1 MEAFD
6 RTQKNAMEANMKKI
20 IGAAT
25 ATVLGLGAFTTS
37 AIAETIVTADVL
49 NVREKPTTE
58 SKVVEKVKEG
68 QKLKVIHTEEGWS
81 KIDLNGKELFVS
93 SEYTKDIYHVTANL
107 LNVRTEA
114 NTESEI
120 LGRLKQDDV
129 IESTH
134 QVKDGWLQFE
144 YKGKTA
150 YANVSFLSSTA
161 LIEKKAEEKT
171 KRVAKVQK
179 AVKAKEEVKTQK
191 EAKVQE
197 IAKAKETTK
206 EQKETKAEEIVK
218 PKEEAKVTERVKV
231 KEETKAEEIVKP
243 KEEAKVTERVKVK
256 EETKAEEI
264 VKPKEEA
271 KVKEIEKEE
280 AKAQEIEKAKEEAKA
295 QEIAKAKEEAKAQ
308 EIEKAKEEAKAQE
321 IAKAKEEAKAQEI
334 EKAKEEEKAQEIA
347 KAKEEEKAQEIAKAK
362 EEEKAQEIAKAKE
375 EAKAQEIAKAKEEAK
390 AREIEKAKEEAKAKA
405 QEIAKAKKEAQ
416 AREIEEAKAKEATK
430 TQEVSKN
437 NTQSAKRELTV
448 VATAYTADPSENGT
462 YGGRVLTAMGH
473 DLTANPN
480 MRIIAVD
487 PKVIPLGSKVWVE
500 GYGEAIAGDTG
511 SAIKGNRI
519 DVLMGSKSKA
529 MNWGRQTVKVKVL

>member
-1 MEAFD
+1 
-6 RTQKNAMEANMKKI
+6 MEANMKKV

-25 ATVLGLGAFTTS
+25 ATIFGFGAFTTT
-37 AIAETIVTADVL
+37 ATAETIVTADVL

-58 SKVVEKVKEG
+58 SKVVEKVKNG
-68 QKLKVIHTEEGWS
+68 QELKVINTEDGWS
-81 KIDLNGKELFVS
+81 KIELNGKEVFVS
-93 SEYTKDIYHVTANL
+93 SEFTKDVYHVTANL

-114 NTESEI
+114 NTDSEI
-120 LGRLKQDDV
+120 LGRLKKDDV

-161 LIEKKAEEKT
+161 PTEKKTEEKT
-171 KRVAKVQK
+171 KQVAKVQK
-179 AVKAKEEVKTQK
+179 SVKEEKEVKTQK
-191 EAKVQE
+191 V
-197 IAKAKETTK
+197 AKAKETTK
-206 EQKETKAEEIVK
+206 AQEIVK
-218 PKEEAKVTERVKV
+218 PKEEVKV
-231 KEETKAEEIVKP
+231 KEEP
-243 KEEAKVTERVKVK
+243 KVQ
-256 EETKAEEI
+256 EI

-271 KVKEIEKEE
+271 KVKEEVKAQEIVKPKEE
-280 AKAQEIEKAKEEAKA
+280 AKVKEEEKAQEIVKPKEEKVKEEVKAQEIVKPKEEAKV
-295 QEIAKAKEEAKAQ
+295 KEEEKAQ
-308 EIEKAKEEAKAQE
+308 EIV
-321 IAKAKEEAKAQEI
+321 
-334 EKAKEEEKAQEIA
+334 KAKEEEKVQEIA
-347 KAKEEEKAQEIAKAK
+347 KAKEEEKAREIAKTKEEEKAREIAKAK
-362 EEEKAQEIAKAKE
+362 EEEKAREIAKAKE
-375 EAKAQEIAKAKEEAK
+375 EEKAREIAKTKEEEKAREIAKAKEEEK
-390 AREIEKAKEEAKAKA
+390 AR
-405 QEIAKAKKEAQ
+405 EIAKAK
-416 AREIEEAKAKEATK
+416 EEERAKEA
-430 TQEVSKN
+430 SKN
-437 NTQSAKRELTV
+437 NIQSAKRELTV

-529 MNWGRQTVKVKVL
+529 MNWGRQTVKVKIL

>member
-1 MEAFD
+1 
-6 RTQKNAMEANMKKI
+6 MKKV

-25 ATVLGLGAFTTS
+25 ATIFGLGAFTTT
-37 AIAETIVTADVL
+37 ATAETIVTADVL

-58 SKVVEKVKEG
+58 SKVVEKVKNG
-68 QKLKVIHTEEGWS
+68 QELKVINTEDGWS
-81 KIDLNGKELFVS
+81 KIELNGKEVFVS
-93 SEYTKDIYHVTANL
+93 SEFTKDVYHVTANL

-114 NTESEI
+114 NTDSEI
-120 LGRLKQDDV
+120 LGRLKKDDV

-161 LIEKKAEEKT
+161 PTEKKTEEKAKQVT
-171 KRVAKVQK
+171 KVQK
-179 AVKAKEEVKTQK
+179 SVKEKKEVKTQK
-191 EAKVQE
+191 VAKV
-197 IAKAKETTK
+197 KETTK
-206 EQKETKAEEIVK
+206 AQEIVK
-218 PKEEAKVTERVKV
+218 PKEEVKV
-231 KEETKAEEIVKP
+231 KEEPKAQ
-243 KEEAKVTERVKVK
+243 
-256 EETKAEEI
+256 EI

-271 KVKEIEKEE
+271 KVKEEVKVKEEPKAQEMVKPKEE
-280 AKAQEIEKAKEEAKA
+280 AKVKEEVKVKEEPKAQEIVKPKEEAKVKEEVKAKEEEKV
-295 QEIAKAKEEAKAQ
+295 QEIAKAK
-308 EIEKAKEEAKAQE
+308 
-321 IAKAKEEAKAQEI
+321 
-334 EKAKEEEKAQEIA
+334 EEKAQEIA
-347 KAKEEEKAQEIAKAK
+347 KAKEEEKAREIAKAK
-362 EEEKAQEIAKAKE
+362 EEERAK
-375 EAKAQEIAKAKEEAK
+375 
-390 AREIEKAKEEAKAKA
+390 
-405 QEIAKAKKEAQ
+405 
-416 AREIEEAKAKEATK
+416 
-430 TQEVSKN
+430 EVSKN
-437 NTQSAKRELTV
+437 NIQSAKRELTV

-529 MNWGRQTVKVKVL
+529 MNWGRKTVKVKIL

>member
-1 MEAFD
+1 
-6 RTQKNAMEANMKKI
+6 MEANMKKV

-25 ATVLGLGAFTTS
+25 ATIFGLGAFTTT
-37 AIAETIVTADVL
+37 ATAETIVTADVL

-58 SKVVEKVKEG
+58 SKVVEKVKNG
-68 QKLKVIHTEEGWS
+68 QELKVINTEDGWS
-81 KIDLNGKELFVS
+81 KIELNGKEVFVS
-93 SEYTKDIYHVTANL
+93 SEFTKDVYHVTANL

-120 LGRLKQDDV
+120 LGRLKKDDV

-161 LIEKKAEEKT
+161 PTEKKTEEKM
-171 KRVAKVQK
+171 KQVAKVQK
-179 AVKAKEEVKTQK
+179 SVKEKKEVKTQK
-191 EAKVQE
+191 V
-197 IAKAKETTK
+197 AKAKETTK
-206 EQKETKAEEIVK
+206 AQEIVK
-218 PKEEAKVTERVKV
+218 PKEEAKVSEKVKV
-231 KEETKAEEIVKP
+231 KEEP
-243 KEEAKVTERVKVK
+243 KVQ
-256 EETKAEEI
+256 EI

-271 KVKEIEKEE
+271 KVKEEVKVKEEPKAQEIVKHKEE
-280 AKAQEIEKAKEEAKA
+280 AKVKEEVKVKEELKAQEIVKHKEEAKV
-295 QEIAKAKEEAKAQ
+295 KEEVKV
-308 EIEKAKEEAKAQE
+308 
-321 IAKAKEEAKAQEI
+321 
-334 EKAKEEEKAQEIA
+334 KEEEKVQEIA
-347 KAKEEEKAQEIAKAK
+347 KAKEEEKAREIAKAK
-362 EEEKAQEIAKAKE
+362 EEEKAREIAKAKE
-375 EAKAQEIAKAKEEAK
+375 EEKAREIAKAKEEEK
-390 AREIEKAKEEAKAKA
+390 AR
-405 QEIAKAKKEAQ
+405 EIAKAKEEEK
-416 AREIEEAKAKEATK
+416 AREIAKAKEEERAK
-430 TQEVSKN
+430 EVSKN
-437 NTQSAKRELTV
+437 NIESAKRELTV

-529 MNWGRQTVKVKVL
+529 MNWGRQTVKVKIL

>member
-1 MEAFD
+1 
-6 RTQKNAMEANMKKI
+6 MEANMKKI

-25 ATVLGLGAFTTS
+25 ATVFGLGAFTTS

-58 SKVVEKVKEG
+58 SKVIEKVKEG
-68 QKLKVIHTEEGWS
+68 QKLKVINTEEGWS

-93 SEYTKDIYHVTANL
+93 SEFTKDIYHVTANL
-107 LNVRTEA
+107 LNVRSEA

-120 LGRLKQDDV
+120 LGRLKKDDV

-134 QVKDGWLQFE
+134 QAKDGWLQFE

-161 LIEKKAEEKT
+161 PSEKKTGEKT
-171 KRVAKVQK
+171 KQVAKVQK
-179 AVKAKEEVKTQK
+179 AVKAKEEAKTQK
-191 EAKVQE
+191 VAKIQEIAKVKEEAKVQE
-197 IAKAKETTK
+197 IAKAKE
-206 EQKETKAEEIVK
+206 
-218 PKEEAKVTERVKV
+218 EA
-231 KEETKAEEIVKP
+231 
-243 KEEAKVTERVKVK
+243 
-256 EETKAEEI
+256 
-264 VKPKEEA
+264 
-271 KVKEIEKEE
+271 
-280 AKAQEIEKAKEEAKA
+280 
-295 QEIAKAKEEAKAQ
+295 
-308 EIEKAKEEAKAQE
+308 
-321 IAKAKEEAKAQEI
+321 
-334 EKAKEEEKAQEIA
+334 
-347 KAKEEEKAQEIAKAK
+347 
-362 EEEKAQEIAKAKE
+362 KAQEIAKAKE

-390 AREIEKAKEEAKAKA
+390 AQEIAKAKEEAKAQEIARAKEEAKAQEIAKAKEEAKAREIAKAKEEAKAQEIARAKEEAKAREIEKAKEEAKAK
-405 QEIAKAKKEAQ
+405 
-416 AREIEEAKAKEATK
+416 EE
-430 TQEVSKN
+430 SKN

-529 MNWGRQTVKVKVL
+529 MNWGRQTVKVKIL

>member
-1 MEAFD
+1 
-6 RTQKNAMEANMKKI
+6 MKKV

-25 ATVLGLGAFTTS
+25 ATVFGLGAFTTT
-37 AIAETIVTADVL
+37 ATAETIVTADVL

-58 SKVVEKVKEG
+58 SKVVEKVKNGEE
-68 QKLKVIHTEEGWS
+68 LKVINTEDGWS
-81 KIDLNGKELFVS
+81 KIELNGKEVFVS
-93 SEYTKDIYHVTANL
+93 SEFTKDIYHVTADL
-107 LNVRTEA
+107 LNVRSES

-120 LGRLKQDDV
+120 LGRLKKDDV
-129 IESTH
+129 IESTN

-150 YANVSFLSSTA
+150 YVNVSFLSSKA
-161 LIEKKAEEKT
+161 PIEKKTDEKS
-171 KRVAKVQK
+171 KQVAKVQK
-179 AVKAKEEVKTQK
+179 SVKAKEEAKTQK
-191 EAKVQE
+191 
-197 IAKAKETTK
+197 ITKAKETIKPK
-206 EQKETKAEEIVK
+206 EGVKVQEVAKPKEEVKVQEVVK
-218 PKEEAKVTERVKV
+218 PKEEVKV
-231 KEETKAEEIVKP
+231 QEVVKP
-243 KEEAKVTERVKVK
+243 KEEVKV
-256 EETKAEEI
+256 
-264 VKPKEEA
+264 
-271 KVKEIEKEE
+271 
-280 AKAQEIEKAKEEAKA
+280 QEVAKAKEEAKA

-308 EIEKAKEEAKAQE
+308 EIAKAKEEAKAQE

-334 EKAKEEEKAQEIA
+334 AKAKEEAKAQEIA
-347 KAKEEEKAQEIAKAK
+347 KAKEEA
-362 EEEKAQEIAKAKE
+362 KAQEIAKAKE

-390 AREIEKAKEEAKAKA
+390 AREIAKAKEEAKAR
-405 QEIAKAKKEAQ
+405 EIAKAKEEEK
-416 AREIEEAKAKEATK
+416 AREALKAKE
-430 TQEVSKN
+430 ESKN
-437 NTQSAKRELTV
+437 NVQSAKRELTV

-529 MNWGRQTVKVKVL
+529 MNWGRQTVKVKIL

>member
-1 MEAFD
+1 MILNFIIFTKAFD
-6 RTQKNAMEANMKKI
+6 RIQKNIMEANMKKV

-25 ATVLGLGAFTTS
+25 ATVFGLGAFTTT
-37 AIAETIVTADVL
+37 ATAETIVTADVL

-58 SKVVEKVKEG
+58 SKVVEKVKNGEE
-68 QKLKVIHTEEGWS
+68 LKVINTEDGWS
-81 KIDLNGKELFVS
+81 KIELNGKEVFVS
-93 SEYTKDIYHVTANL
+93 SEFTKDIYHVTANL

-114 NTESEI
+114 NTESKI
-120 LGRLKQDDV
+120 LGRLKKDDV

-161 LIEKKAEEKT
+161 PVEKKADEKT
-171 KRVAKVQK
+171 KQVAKVQK
-179 AVKAKEEVKTQK
+179 TV
-191 EAKVQE
+191 
-197 IAKAKETTK
+197 
-206 EQKETKAEEIVK
+206 
-218 PKEEAKVTERVKV
+218 
-231 KEETKAEEIVKP
+231 
-243 KEEAKVTERVKVK
+243 
-256 EETKAEEI
+256 
-264 VKPKEEA
+264 
-271 KVKEIEKEE
+271 
-280 AKAQEIEKAKEEAKA
+280 KAKEEAKT
-295 QEIAKAKEEAKAQ
+295 QKITKAKETIKP
-308 EIEKAKEEAKAQE
+308 KEEVKVQEVAKP
-321 IAKAKEEAKAQEI
+321 KEEVKVQEVAKP
-334 EKAKEEEKAQEIA
+334 KEEVKVQEVA
-347 KAKEEEKAQEIAKAK
+347 KPKEEVKVQEVVKPKEEVKVQEVAKPKEEVKVQEVAKPKEEVKVQEVAKPKEEVKAQEIAKAK

-375 EAKAQEIAKAKEEAK
+375 EAKAREIAKAKEEAK
-390 AREIEKAKEEAKAKA
+390 AREIAKAKEEAKAR
-405 QEIAKAKKEAQ
+405 EIAKAKEEEK
-416 AREIEEAKAKEATK
+416 AREAIKEK
-430 TQEVSKN
+430 EQSKN

-529 MNWGRQTVKVKVL
+529 MNWGRQTVKVKIL

>member
-1 MEAFD
+1 
-6 RTQKNAMEANMKKI
+6 MKKI

-25 ATVLGLGAFTTS
+25 ATVFGLGAFTTS

-58 SKVVEKVKEG
+58 SKVIEKVKEG
-68 QKLKVIHTEEGWS
+68 QKLKVINTEEGWS

-93 SEYTKDIYHVTANL
+93 SEFTKNIYHVTANL
-107 LNVRTEA
+107 LNVRSEA

-120 LGRLKQDDV
+120 LGRLKKDDV

-134 QVKDGWLQFE
+134 QAKDGWLQFE

-161 LIEKKAEEKT
+161 PSEKKAGEKT
-171 KRVAKVQK
+171 KQVAKVQK
-179 AVKAKEEVKTQK
+179 AVKAKEEAKTQK
-191 EAKVQE
+191 VAKIQEIAKTKETTKMLEEVKVQEVAKGKEEKKVQE
-197 IAKAKETTK
+197 IAK
-206 EQKETKAEEIVK
+206 
-218 PKEEAKVTERVKV
+218 P
-231 KEETKAEEIVKP
+231 KEETKVQEI
-243 KEEAKVTERVKVK
+243 A
-256 EETKAEEI
+256 
-264 VKPKEEA
+264 KPKEEA
-271 KVKEIEKEE
+271 KVKEVEKV
-280 AKAQEIEKAKEEAKA
+280 KEEAKA
-295 QEIAKAKEEAKAQ
+295 QEIAR
-308 EIEKAKEEAKAQE
+308 
-321 IAKAKEEAKAQEI
+321 
-334 EKAKEEEKAQEIA
+334 
-347 KAKEEEKAQEIAKAK
+347 
-362 EEEKAQEIAKAKE
+362 
-375 EAKAQEIAKAKEEAK
+375 AKEEAK
-390 AREIEKAKEEAKAKA
+390 AREIEKAKEEAKAK
-405 QEIAKAKKEAQ
+405 
-416 AREIEEAKAKEATK
+416 EE
-430 TQEVSKN
+430 SKN

-529 MNWGRQTVKVKVL
+529 MNWGRQTVKVKIL

>member
-1 MEAFD
+1 
-6 RTQKNAMEANMKKI
+6 MKKI

-58 SKVVEKVKEG
+58 SKIVEKVKEG

-81 KIDLNGKELFVS
+81 KINLNGKELFVS

-161 LIEKKAEEKT
+161 PIEKKAEEKT

-256 EETKAEEI
+256 EE
-264 VKPKEEA
+264 
-271 KVKEIEKEE
+271 
-280 AKAQEIEKAKEEAKA
+280 AKA

-308 EIEKAKEEAKAQE
+308 EIEKVKEEAKAQE
-321 IAKAKEEAKAQEI
+321 IAKAKEEAKVREM
-334 EKAKEEEKAQEIA
+334 EK
-347 KAKEEEKAQEIAKAK
+347 
-362 EEEKAQEIAKAKE
+362 
-375 EAKAQEIAKAKEEAK
+375 AKAQEIAKAKEEAK
-390 AREIEKAKEEAKAKA
+390 AREIEKAKEEAKAKS
-405 QEIAKAKKEAQ
+405 QEIAKAKEEAQ
-416 AREIEEAKAKEATK
+416 AREIEKAKAKEATK

-473 DLTANPN
+473 DLTENPN

-529 MNWGRQTVKVKVL
+529 MNWGRQTVKVKIL

>member
-1 MEAFD
+1 
-6 RTQKNAMEANMKKI
+6 MKKI

-58 SKVVEKVKEG
+58 SKIVEKVKEG

-107 LNVRTEA
+107 LNIRTEA

-161 LIEKKAEEKT
+161 PIEKKAEEKT

-231 KEETKAEEIVKP
+231 KEETKAEEIVKT
-243 KEEAKVTERVKVK
+243 KEEAKVQ
-256 EETKAEEI
+256 
-264 VKPKEEA
+264 
-271 KVKEIEKEE
+271 EIEKVKEE
-280 AKAQEIEKAKEEAKA
+280 AKAQEIAKAKEEAKVREMEKAKAQEIAKAKEEAKAQEIAKAKEEAQEIEKVKEEAKA

-308 EIEKAKEEAKAQE
+308 EIEKVKEEAKAQE
-321 IAKAKEEAKAQEI
+321 IAKAKEEAKVREM
-334 EKAKEEEKAQEIA
+334 EK
-347 KAKEEEKAQEIAKAK
+347 
-362 EEEKAQEIAKAKE
+362 
-375 EAKAQEIAKAKEEAK
+375 AKAQEIAKAKEEAK
-390 AREIEKAKEEAKAKA
+390 AREIEKAKEEAKAKS
-405 QEIAKAKKEAQ
+405 QEIAKAKEEAQ
-416 AREIEEAKAKEATK
+416 AREIEKAKAKEATK

-473 DLTANPN
+473 DLTENPN

-529 MNWGRQTVKVKVL
+529 MNWGRQTVKVKIL

>member
-1 MEAFD
+1 
-6 RTQKNAMEANMKKI
+6 MKKI

-81 KIDLNGKELFVS
+81 KIELNGKEVFVS
-93 SEYTKDIYHVTANL
+93 SEFTKDIYHVTANL

-161 LIEKKAEEKT
+161 PIEKKAEEKT

-179 AVKAKEEVKTQK
+179 AVKAKEEVKTHK

-206 EQKETKAEEIVK
+206 EQKEVKVKEIAK

-280 AKAQEIEKAKEEAKA
+280 AKAQEIAKAKEEAKA
-295 QEIAKAKEEAKAQ
+295 QEIAKAKEEA
-308 EIEKAKEEAKAQE
+308 
-321 IAKAKEEAKAQEI
+321 
-334 EKAKEEEKAQEIA
+334 
-347 KAKEEEKAQEIAKAK
+347 
-362 EEEKAQEIAKAKE
+362 KAQEIAKAKE

-390 AREIEKAKEEAKAKA
+390 AREIEKAKEEAKA

-416 AREIEEAKAKEATK
+416 AKEATK

>member
-1 MEAFD
+1 
-6 RTQKNAMEANMKKI
+6 MKKI

-161 LIEKKAEEKT
+161 PIEKKAEEKT
-171 KRVAKVQK
+171 KRVAKVQT

-197 IAKAKETTK
+197 IA
-206 EQKETKAEEIVK
+206 K

-256 EETKAEEI
+256 EEMKAEEIAKTKEEAKVTERVKVKEEMKAEEI

-271 KVKEIEKEE
+271 KVTERVKVKEE
-280 AKAQEIEKAKEEAKA
+280 MKAEEIVKTKEEEKVKEEAKA
-295 QEIAKAKEEAKAQ
+295 QEIAKAKEEEKVR
-308 EIEKAKEEAKAQE
+308 EIEKVKEEAKAQE
-321 IAKAKEEAKAQEI
+321 IARAKEEEKVREMEKAKEEAR
-334 EKAKEEEKAQEIA
+334 AQEIA
-347 KAKEEEKAQEIAKAK
+347 KAKEKEK
-362 EEEKAQEIAKAKE
+362 EET
-375 EAKAQEIAKAKEEAK
+375 KAQEIAKAKEEAK
-390 AREIEKAKEEAKAKA
+390 AREIEKAK
-405 QEIAKAKKEAQ
+405 
-416 AREIEEAKAKEATK
+416 EEAKAKEATK

>member
-1 MEAFD
+1 MEFPNFMEGFH
-6 RTQKNAMEANMKKI
+6 RVQKNVMEANMKKV

-25 ATVLGLGAFTTS
+25 ATLFGLGAFTTTVT
-37 AIAETIVTADVL
+37 AETIVTADVL

-58 SKVVEKVKEG
+58 SKVVEKVKNG
-68 QKLKVIHTEEGWS
+68 QELKVINTEDGWS
-81 KIDLNGKELFVS
+81 KIELNGKEVFVS
-93 SEYTKDIYHVTANL
+93 SEFTKDIYHVTANL

-161 LIEKKAEEKT
+161 PIEKKAEEKT

-271 KVKEIEKEE
+271 EVTERVKVKEET
-280 AKAQEIEKAKEEAKA
+280 KAE
-295 QEIAKAKEEAKAQ
+295 EIAKAKEEAKA
-308 EIEKAKEEAKAQE
+308 E
-321 IAKAKEEAKAQEI
+321 
-334 EKAKEEEKAQEIA
+334 
-347 KAKEEEKAQEIAKAK
+347 
-362 EEEKAQEIAKAKE
+362 
-375 EAKAQEIAKAKEEAK
+375 EIAKAKEEAK
-390 AREIEKAKEEAKAKA
+390 AREIEKAK
-405 QEIAKAKKEAQ
+405 
-416 AREIEEAKAKEATK
+416 EEAKAKEATK

-473 DLTANPN
+473 DLTENPN

>member
-1 MEAFD
+1 
-6 RTQKNAMEANMKKI
+6 MKKV

-25 ATVLGLGAFTTS
+25 ATIFGLGAFTST
-37 AIAETIVTADVL
+37 ATAETIVTADVL

-58 SKVVEKVKEG
+58 SKVVEKVKNG
-68 QKLKVIHTEEGWS
+68 QELKVINTEDGWS
-81 KIDLNGKELFVS
+81 KIELNGKEVFVS
-93 SEYTKDIYHVTANL
+93 SEFTKDVYHVTANL

-120 LGRLKQDDV
+120 LGRLKKDDV

-161 LIEKKAEEKT
+161 PTEKKTEEKT
-171 KRVAKVQK
+171 KQVAKVQK
-179 AVKAKEEVKTQK
+179 SVKEKKEVKTQK
-191 EAKVQE
+191 V
-197 IAKAKETTK
+197 AKAKETTK
-206 EQKETKAEEIVK
+206 AQEIVK
-218 PKEEAKVTERVKV
+218 PKEEVKV
-231 KEETKAEEIVKP
+231 KEEPKAQ
-243 KEEAKVTERVKVK
+243 
-256 EETKAEEI
+256 EI

-271 KVKEIEKEE
+271 KVKEE
-280 AKAQEIEKAKEEAKA
+280 A
-295 QEIAKAKEEAKAQ
+295 
-308 EIEKAKEEAKAQE
+308 
-321 IAKAKEEAKAQEI
+321 
-334 EKAKEEEKAQEIA
+334 KAKEEEKAREIA

-362 EEEKAQEIAKAKE
+362 EEEKAREIAKAKE
-375 EAKAQEIAKAKEEAK
+375 EEK
-390 AREIEKAKEEAKAKA
+390 AREIARAKEEERAK
-405 QEIAKAKKEAQ
+405 
-416 AREIEEAKAKEATK
+416 
-430 TQEVSKN
+430 EVSKN
-437 NTQSAKRELTV
+437 NIQSAKRELTV

-529 MNWGRQTVKVKVL
+529 MNWGRKTVKVKIL

>member
-1 MEAFD
+1 
-6 RTQKNAMEANMKKI
+6 MKKI

-25 ATVLGLGAFTTS
+25 ATVFGLGAFTTS

-58 SKVVEKVKEG
+58 SKVIEKVKEG
-68 QKLKVIHTEEGWS
+68 QKLKVINTEEGWS

-93 SEYTKDIYHVTANL
+93 SEFTKDIYHVTANL
-107 LNVRTEA
+107 LNVRSEA

-120 LGRLKQDDV
+120 LGRLKKDDV

-134 QVKDGWLQFE
+134 QAKDGWLQFE

-161 LIEKKAEEKT
+161 PSEKKAGEKT
-171 KRVAKVQK
+171 KQVAKVQK
-179 AVKAKEEVKTQK
+179 AVKAKEEAKTQK
-191 EAKVQE
+191 VAKIQEIAKTKETTKMLEEVKVQEVAKGKEEKKVQE
-197 IAKAKETTK
+197 IAK
-206 EQKETKAEEIVK
+206 
-218 PKEEAKVTERVKV
+218 P
-231 KEETKAEEIVKP
+231 KEETKVQEI
-243 KEEAKVTERVKVK
+243 A
-256 EETKAEEI
+256 
-264 VKPKEEA
+264 KPKEEA
-271 KVKEIEKEE
+271 KVKEVEKV
-280 AKAQEIEKAKEEAKA
+280 KEEAKA
-295 QEIAKAKEEAKAQ
+295 QEIAKAKEEAKV
-308 EIEKAKEEAKAQE
+308 QE
-321 IAKAKEEAKAQEI
+321 IAKAKEEAKVKEV
-334 EKAKEEEKAQEIA
+334 EKVKEEA
-347 KAKEEEKAQEIAKAK
+347 
-362 EEEKAQEIAKAKE
+362 KAQEIAKAKE

-390 AREIEKAKEEAKAKA
+390 AQEIAKAKEEAKAQEIAKAKEEAKAQEIARAKEEAKAQEIAKAKEEAKAQEIARAKEEAKAQEIARAKEEAKAREIEKAKEEAKAK
-405 QEIAKAKKEAQ
+405 
-416 AREIEEAKAKEATK
+416 EE
-430 TQEVSKN
+430 SKN

-473 DLTANPN
+473 DLTTNPN
-480 MRIIAVD
+480 IRIIAVD

-529 MNWGRQTVKVKVL
+529 MNWGRQTVKVKIL

>member
-1 MEAFD
+1 
-6 RTQKNAMEANMKKI
+6 MKKV

-25 ATVLGLGAFTTS
+25 ATVFGLGAFTTT
-37 AIAETIVTADVL
+37 ATAETIVTADVL

-58 SKVVEKVKEG
+58 SKVVEKVKNG
-68 QKLKVIHTEEGWS
+68 QELKVINTEDGWS
-81 KIDLNGKELFVS
+81 KIELNGKEVFVS
-93 SEYTKDIYHVTANL
+93 SEFTKDVYHVTANL

-114 NTESEI
+114 NTDSEI
-120 LGRLKQDDV
+120 LGRLKKDDV

-161 LIEKKAEEKT
+161 PTEKKTEEKT
-171 KRVAKVQK
+171 KQVAKVQK
-179 AVKAKEEVKTQK
+179 SVKEKKEVKTQK
-191 EAKVQE
+191 V
-197 IAKAKETTK
+197 AKAKETTK
-206 EQKETKAEEIVK
+206 AQEIVK
-218 PKEEAKVTERVKV
+218 PKEEAKVVKV
-231 KEETKAEEIVKP
+231 KEEPKAQEIVKP
-243 KEEAKVTERVKVK
+243 KEEG
-256 EETKAEEI
+256 KAQEI

-271 KVKEIEKEE
+271 KVKEEVKV
-280 AKAQEIEKAKEEAKA
+280 
-295 QEIAKAKEEAKAQ
+295 
-308 EIEKAKEEAKAQE
+308 
-321 IAKAKEEAKAQEI
+321 
-334 EKAKEEEKAQEIA
+334 KEEEKAQEIVKPKEEAKIKEEVKVKEEEKVQEIA

-362 EEEKAQEIAKAKE
+362 EEEKAREIVKAKE
-375 EAKAQEIAKAKEEAK
+375 EEKAQEIAKAKEEEK
-390 AREIEKAKEEAKAKA
+390 AR
-405 QEIAKAKKEAQ
+405 EIAKAKEEEK
-416 AREIEEAKAKEATK
+416 AREIAKAKEEEK
-430 TQEVSKN
+430 TREIAKAKEEEKAREIAKAKEEERAKEASKN
-437 NTQSAKRELTV
+437 NIQSAKRELTV

-529 MNWGRQTVKVKVL
+529 MNWGRQTVKVKIL

>member
-1 MEAFD
+1 
-6 RTQKNAMEANMKKI
+6 MKKV

-25 ATVLGLGAFTTS
+25 ATVFGLGAFTTT
-37 AIAETIVTADVL
+37 ATAETIVTADVL

-58 SKVVEKVKEG
+58 SKVVEKVKNG
-68 QKLKVIHTEEGWS
+68 QELKVINTEDGWS
-81 KIDLNGKELFVS
+81 KIELNGKEVFVS
-93 SEYTKDIYHVTANL
+93 SEFTKDVYHVTANL

-114 NTESEI
+114 NTDSEI
-120 LGRLKQDDV
+120 LGRLKKDDV

-161 LIEKKAEEKT
+161 PTEKKTEEKT
-171 KRVAKVQK
+171 KQVAKVQK
-179 AVKAKEEVKTQK
+179 SVKEKKEVKTQK
-191 EAKVQE
+191 V
-197 IAKAKETTK
+197 AKAKETTK
-206 EQKETKAEEIVK
+206 AQEIVK
-218 PKEEAKVTERVKV
+218 PKEELKV
-231 KEETKAEEIVKP
+231 KEE
-243 KEEAKVTERVKVK
+243 VKVK
-256 EETKAEEI
+256 KEEKAQEI

-271 KVKEIEKEE
+271 KVKEEVKAQEIVKPKEE
-280 AKAQEIEKAKEEAKA
+280 AKVKEEPKA
-295 QEIAKAKEEAKAQ
+295 QEIV
-308 EIEKAKEEAKAQE
+308 
-321 IAKAKEEAKAQEI
+321 
-334 EKAKEEEKAQEIA
+334 KAKEEE
-347 KAKEEEKAQEIAKAK
+347 
-362 EEEKAQEIAKAKE
+362 
-375 EAKAQEIAKAKEEAK
+375 
-390 AREIEKAKEEAKAKA
+390 R
-405 QEIAKAKKEAQ
+405 
-416 AREIEEAKAKEATK
+416 AKEA
-430 TQEVSKN
+430 SKN
-437 NTQSAKRELTV
+437 NIQSAKRELTV

-529 MNWGRQTVKVKVL
+529 MNWGRQTVKVKIL

>member
-1 MEAFD
+1 
-6 RTQKNAMEANMKKI
+6 MKKV

-25 ATVLGLGAFTTS
+25 ATVFGLGAFTTT
-37 AIAETIVTADVL
+37 ATAETIVTADVL

-58 SKVVEKVKEG
+58 SKVVEKVKNG
-68 QKLKVIHTEEGWS
+68 QELKVINTEDGWS
-81 KIDLNGKELFVS
+81 KIELNGKEVFVS
-93 SEYTKDIYHVTANL
+93 SEFTKDVYHVTANL

-114 NTESEI
+114 NTDSEI
-120 LGRLKQDDV
+120 LGRLKKDDV

-161 LIEKKAEEKT
+161 PTEKKTEEKT
-171 KRVAKVQK
+171 KQVAKVQK
-179 AVKAKEEVKTQK
+179 SVKEKKEVKTQK
-191 EAKVQE
+191 V
-197 IAKAKETTK
+197 AKAKETTK
-206 EQKETKAEEIVK
+206 AQEIVK
-218 PKEEAKVTERVKV
+218 PKEEAKVVKV
-231 KEETKAEEIVKP
+231 KEEGKAQEIVKP
-243 KEEAKVTERVKVK
+243 KEEG
-256 EETKAEEI
+256 KAQEI

-271 KVKEIEKEE
+271 KVKEEVKVKEEEKAQEIVKPKEE
-280 AKAQEIEKAKEEAKA
+280 AKIKEEVKVKEEEKV
-295 QEIAKAKEEAKAQ
+295 QEIA
-308 EIEKAKEEAKAQE
+308 
-321 IAKAKEEAKAQEI
+321 
-334 EKAKEEEKAQEIA
+334 KAKEEEKAQEIA

-375 EAKAQEIAKAKEEAK
+375 EEKAREIVKAKEEEKAREIAKAKEE
-390 AREIEKAKEEAKAKA
+390 EKTR
-405 QEIAKAKKEAQ
+405 EIAKAKEEEK
-416 AREIEEAKAKEATK
+416 AREIAKAKEEERAK
-430 TQEVSKN
+430 EASKN
-437 NTQSAKRELTV
+437 NIQSAKRELTV

-529 MNWGRQTVKVKVL
+529 MNWGRQTVKVKIL

>member
-1 MEAFD
+1 
-6 RTQKNAMEANMKKI
+6 MKKV

-25 ATVLGLGAFTTS
+25 ATVFGLGAFTTT
-37 AIAETIVTADVL
+37 ATAETIVTADVL

-58 SKVVEKVKEG
+58 SKVVEKVKNG
-68 QKLKVIHTEEGWS
+68 QELKVINTEDGWS
-81 KIDLNGKELFVS
+81 KIELNGKEVFVS
-93 SEYTKDIYHVTANL
+93 SEFTKDVYHVTANL

-114 NTESEI
+114 NTDSEI
-120 LGRLKQDDV
+120 LGRLKKDDV

-161 LIEKKAEEKT
+161 PTEKKTEEKT
-171 KRVAKVQK
+171 KQVAKVQK
-179 AVKAKEEVKTQK
+179 SVKEKKEVKTQK
-191 EAKVQE
+191 V
-197 IAKAKETTK
+197 AKAKETTK
-206 EQKETKAEEIVK
+206 AQEIVK
-218 PKEEAKVTERVKV
+218 PKEELKV
-231 KEETKAEEIVKP
+231 KEEVKVKKEEKAQEIVKP
-243 KEEAKVTERVKVK
+243 KEEVKVK
-256 EETKAEEI
+256 EEPKVQEI

-271 KVKEIEKEE
+271 KVKEEVKAQEIVKPKEE
-280 AKAQEIEKAKEEAKA
+280 AKVKEEPKAQEIVKPKEEAKVKEEPKA
-295 QEIAKAKEEAKAQ
+295 QEIVKPKEEAKV
-308 EIEKAKEEAKAQE
+308 KEEPKAQE
-321 IAKAKEEAKAQEI
+321 IV
-334 EKAKEEEKAQEIA
+334 KAKEEEKAREIA
-347 KAKEEEKAQEIAKAK
+347 KAKEEEKAREIAKAK
-362 EEEKAQEIAKAKE
+362 EEEKAREIAKAKE
-375 EAKAQEIAKAKEEAK
+375 EEKAREIAKTKEEEKAREIAKAKEEE
-390 AREIEKAKEEAKAKA
+390 R
-405 QEIAKAKKEAQ
+405 
-416 AREIEEAKAKEATK
+416 AKEA
-430 TQEVSKN
+430 SKN
-437 NTQSAKRELTV
+437 NIQSAKRELTV

-529 MNWGRQTVKVKVL
+529 MNWGRQTVKVKIL

>member
-1 MEAFD
+1 
-6 RTQKNAMEANMKKI
+6 MKKI

-58 SKVVEKVKEG
+58 SKIVEKVKEG

-161 LIEKKAEEKT
+161 PIEKKAEEKT

-206 EQKETKAEEIVK
+206 EQKETKAEEIVN

-256 EETKAEEI
+256 EEMKAEEI
-264 VKPKEEA
+264 AKTKEEA
-271 KVKEIEKEE
+271 KVQEIEKVKEE
-280 AKAQEIEKAKEEAKA
+280 AKAQEIAKAKEEAKVREMEKAKA

-308 EIEKAKEEAKAQE
+308 EIEKAKEEAKAKSQE
-321 IAKAKEEAKAQEI
+321 IAKAKEEAQ
-334 EKAKEEEKAQEIA
+334 
-347 KAKEEEKAQEIAKAK
+347 
-362 EEEKAQEIAKAKE
+362 
-375 EAKAQEIAKAKEEAK
+375 
-390 AREIEKAKEEAKAKA
+390 AREIEK
-405 QEIAKAKKEAQ
+405 
-416 AREIEEAKAKEATK
+416 AKAKEATK

-473 DLTANPN
+473 DLTENPN

-529 MNWGRQTVKVKVL
+529 MNWGRQTVKVKIL